1 MRVHVSLEQGTQS
14 FGCIHKSGKTGSDGD
29 SSSSFWR
36 NLLISIVAIPV
47 YTPLKRA
54 YVPSSMS
61 EPAFVVICF
70 LSDSHRGEKE
80 FQSSFSLHFLGG

>member
-1 MRVHVSLEQGTQS
+1 MRVHASLEQGTQS
-14 FGCIHKSGKTGSDGD
+14 FGRIHKSGKTRSDGD

-54 YVPSSMS
+54 YAPSSMS
-61 EPAFVVICF
+61 VPAFVVICS
-70 LSDSHRGEKE
+70 LSDSH
-80 FQSSFSLHFLGG
+80 